1 MIGTARAYLPADVLK
16 VVLPPVPSINALYF
30 TTKFGKR
37 IRTAKAKE
45 WFAAAEEIIAKAMEE
60 QGWKTTESTKVF
72 IDIMTYLPDA
82 RKRDVDN
89 QGKAIFDALEHA
101 GVFDNDRWALPRY
114 IDFAID
120 RQNPRVEC
128 VIRLFDEEKDGWIHG
143 I

>member
-1 MIGTARAYLPADVLK
+1 M
-16 VVLPPVPSINALYF
+16 VLPPVPSVNALYF

-45 WFAAAEEIIAKAMEE
+45 WFSNAEHIISNAMEV
-60 QGWKTTESTKVF
+60 QGWETTENTKVV
-72 IDIMTYLPDA
+72 IDILTYWPDR

-114 IDFAID
+114 IDFVVD
-120 RQNPRVEC
+120 KENPRVIC
-128 VIRLFDEEKDGWIHG
+128 VIHEFDQEKDGWLHD
-143 I
+143 

>member
-1 MIGTARAYLPADVLK
+1 M
-16 VVLPPVPSINALYF
+16 PSVNALYF

-45 WFAAAEEIIAKAMEE
+45 WFSQAEYIIRNAMEV
-60 QGWKTTESTKVF
+60 QGWETTENTKVV
-72 IDIMTYLPDA
+72 IDILTYWPDR

-114 IDFAID
+114 IDFVVD
-120 RQNPRVEC
+120 KENPRVIC
-128 VIRLFDEEKDGWIHG
+128 VIHEFDQEKDGWLHD
-143 I
+143 